1 MKRKKSTQLLAVAL
15 TAAML
20 AQPVGAQMVFAEGN
34 ADAVQQEQAVSP
46 AAETTGAVLK
56 SGTAVIPANAD
67 LNQVKEILG
76 KTLVENADQVD
87 LSSLEWEYKCEGKT
101 GLTGLE
107 VSGNESWGSIEDLQV
122 PRRAYLEQQQH
133 IPIHLW
139 QQIKMPHIRC
149 V

>member
-34 ADAVQQEQAVSP
+34 ADVVQQEQAVSP

-67 LNQVKEILG
+67 LNQVKAILG
-76 KTLVENADQVD
+76 KTLVENADQVN
-87 LSSLEWEYKCEGKT
+87 LSSLADCRRIRHG
-101 GLTGLE
+101 E
-107 VSGNESWGSIEDLQV
+107 VLKDLQV
-122 PRRAYLEQQQH
+122 PRRYG
-133 IPIHLW
+133 
-139 QQIKMPHIRC
+139 
-149 V
+149 VF